1 MNFLTK
7 ILVKTLAV
15 IMVSYFMP
23 GVDVDN
29 ILTAVVVAVVL
40 AFLDSIIKPIMIVLT
55 IPVTIFS
62 LGLFLLVINACMV
75 LLADYFV
82 EGFKVN
88 GFFTALLFSIVL
100 SLTTSILDA
109 FAKPSRNDE

>member
-40 AFLDSIIKPIMIVLT
+40 AFLDSIVKPIMIVLT

-109 FAKPSRNDE
+109 FAKPSKNDE

>member
-15 IMVSYFMP
+15 ILVSYFMP
-23 GVDVDN
+23 GVQVKN
-29 ILTAVVVAVVL
+29 ITTAIVVAVVL
-40 AFLDSIIKPIMIVLT
+40 AFLDSIVKPIMIVLT

-62 LGLFLLVINACMV
+62 LGLFLLVINACLV

-82 EGFKVN
+82 EDFYVN
-88 GFFTALLFSIVL
+88 GFFTALFFSIIL
-100 SLTTSILDA
+100 SLTTSILEA
-109 FAKPSRNDE
+109 IAKPSKAND

>member
-15 IMVSYFMP
+15 LVVSYFMP
-23 GVDVDN
+23 GVSVDN
-29 ILTAVVVAVVL
+29 ITTAVIVAVVL
-40 AFLDSIIKPIMIVLT
+40 AFLDSIVKPIMILFT
-55 IPVTIFS
+55 IPITIFS

-82 EGFKVN
+82 DGFNVN
-88 GFFTALLFSIVL
+88 GFFVALFFSIVL

-109 FAKPSRNDE
+109 IAKPAKEEE

>member
-29 ILTAVVVAVVL
+29 ILTALVVAVVL

-109 FAKPSRNDE
+109 FAKPSKNDE

>member
-15 IMVSYFMP
+15 ILVSYFMP
-23 GVDVDN
+23 GVQVKN
-29 ILTAVVVAVVL
+29 ITTAIVVAVVL
-40 AFLDSIIKPIMIVLT
+40 AFLDSIVEPIMIVLT

-62 LGLFLLVINACMV
+62 LGLFLLVINACLV

-82 EGFKVN
+82 EDFYVK
-88 GFFTALLFSIVL
+88 GFFTALFFSIIL
-100 SLTTSILDA
+100 SLTTSILEA
-109 FAKPSRNDE
+109 IAKPSKDND

>member
-15 IMVSYFMP
+15 ILVSYFMP
-23 GVDVDN
+23 GVKVDN
-29 ILTAVVVAVVL
+29 ITTAIVVAVVL
-40 AFLDSIIKPIMIVLT
+40 AFLDSIVKPVMIVLT

-75 LLADYFV
+75 LLAAYFV
-82 EGFKVN
+82 EGFKVD
-88 GFFTALLFSIVL
+88 GFFTALFFSIIL

-109 FAKPSRNDE
+109 IAKPSKDNN

>member
-15 IMVSYFMP
+15 LLVSYFMP
-23 GVDVDN
+23 GVSVDN
-29 ILTAVVVAVVL
+29 ITTAVIVAVVL
-40 AFLDSIIKPIMIVLT
+40 AFLDSIVKPIMVLFT
-55 IPVTIFS
+55 IPITIFS

-82 EGFKVN
+82 DGFKVN
-88 GFFTALLFSIVL
+88 GFFVALIFSIVL

-109 FAKPSRNDE
+109 IAKPTKEEE